1 MTVER
6 QPLRER
12 ARSLVSPYGLVS
24 QVYPL
29 HANEADPP
37 FHVHLGR
44 TGHSIHEGQ
53 ITFEG
58 DIGNTDGAG
67 SGSDSTTAE
76 FIAVMESLE
85 RYSSAMW
92 DARSF
97 LLESEN
103 NLQERLVSPNQFPRC
118 STAELDSGHVLR
130 RYDPGVPI
138 RWVRGWSLTSGHQV
152 WVPAIAVYLH
162 LPYLNDSER
171 FIRSVSTGCAVHE
184 SMRKAVL
191 NGLLEVVER
200 DAIALTWLHELPLPR
215 IAAGETG
222 EFPPEALAGW
232 KSYRDYGIE
241 THLFDATTDFG
252 IPVIF
257 ALQISDQDDDIAQLV
272 GAASALEP
280 AEALTKVFREMASI
294 RIALRAFLAQSTSI
308 KIYPDVANVTGGAA
322 LMGQRAYRDAFSFLL
337 NSERE
342 TSPSRMPNLLELN
355 DDPLREMIIR
365 IRLAG
370 AEVIAVDITTDEARS
385 VGARVVKVLVPEAV
399 PLSFVHRER
408 YLDTPRL
415 ISAPN
420 SMGYL
425 VDTAP
430 TFNRN
435 IQPFA

>member
-1 MTVER
+1 MSVER

-24 QVYPL
+24 QVHPL

-215 IAAGETG
+215 IAASEAG
-222 EFPPEALAGW
+222 EFPPEALASW

-415 ISAPN
+415 ISEPN

>member
-24 QVYPL
+24 QVHPL

-215 IAAGETG
+215 IAASEAG
-222 EFPPEALAGW
+222 EFPPEALASW

-420 SMGYL
+420 SCLLYTSPSPR
-425 VDTAP
+425 DS
-430 TFNRN
+430 
-435 IQPFA
+435 

>member
-24 QVYPL
+24 QVHPL

-232 KSYRDYGIE
+232 NHIGITE
-241 THLFDATTDFG
+241 
-252 IPVIF
+252 
-257 ALQISDQDDDIAQLV
+257 S
-272 GAASALEP
+272 
-280 AEALTKVFREMASI
+280 
-294 RIALRAFLAQSTSI
+294 
-308 KIYPDVANVTGGAA
+308 
-322 LMGQRAYRDAFSFLL
+322 
-337 NSERE
+337 
-342 TSPSRMPNLLELN
+342 
-355 DDPLREMIIR
+355 
-365 IRLAG
+365 
-370 AEVIAVDITTDEARS
+370 
-385 VGARVVKVLVPEAV
+385 
-399 PLSFVHRER
+399 
-408 YLDTPRL
+408 RL
-415 ISAPN
+415 ISLTQRQIL
-420 SMGYL
+420 G
-425 VDTAP
+425 
-430 TFNRN
+430 FR
-435 IQPFA
+435 

>member
-24 QVYPL
+24 QVHPL

-215 IAAGETG
+215 IAASEAG
-222 EFPPEALAGW
+222 EFPPEALASW

-415 ISAPN
+415 IFAPN

>member
-24 QVYPL
+24 QVHPL

-215 IAAGETG
+215 IAASEAG
-222 EFPPEALAGW
+222 EFPPEALASW

-430 TFNRN
+430 TDRKSVV
-435 IQPFA
+435 

>member
-103 NLQERLVSPNQFPRC
+103 NLQERFVSPNQFPRC

-257 ALQISDQDDDIAQLV
+257 ALQTSDQDDDIAQLV

-308 KIYPDVANVTGGAA
+308 KIDSDVANVTGGAA
-322 LMGQRAYRDAFSFLL
+322 LMGQRAY
-337 NSERE
+337 
-342 TSPSRMPNLLELN
+342 
-355 DDPLREMIIR
+355 
-365 IRLAG
+365 
-370 AEVIAVDITTDEARS
+370 
-385 VGARVVKVLVPEAV
+385 
-399 PLSFVHRER
+399 LS
-408 YLDTPRL
+408 L
-415 ISAPN
+415 IH
-420 SMGYL
+420 
-425 VDTAP
+425 
-430 TFNRN
+430 
-435 IQPFA
+435 I

>member
-1 MTVER
+1 M
-6 QPLRER
+6 
-12 ARSLVSPYGLVS
+12 
-24 QVYPL
+24 
-29 HANEADPP
+29 
-37 FHVHLGR
+37 HLGR

-103 NLQERLVSPNQFPRC
+103 NLQERLVSTIQFTRC
-118 STAELDSGHVLR
+118 STAELDSVHVLR

-215 IAAGETG
+215 IAASEAG
-222 EFPPEALAGW
+222 EFPPE
-232 KSYRDYGIE
+232 
-241 THLFDATTDFG
+241 
-252 IPVIF
+252 
-257 ALQISDQDDDIAQLV
+257 
-272 GAASALEP
+272 
-280 AEALTKVFREMASI
+280 
-294 RIALRAFLAQSTSI
+294 
-308 KIYPDVANVTGGAA
+308 
-322 LMGQRAYRDAFSFLL
+322 
-337 NSERE
+337 
-342 TSPSRMPNLLELN
+342 
-355 DDPLREMIIR
+355 
-365 IRLAG
+365 
-370 AEVIAVDITTDEARS
+370 
-385 VGARVVKVLVPEAV
+385 
-399 PLSFVHRER
+399 
-408 YLDTPRL
+408 
-415 ISAPN
+415 
-420 SMGYL
+420 
-425 VDTAP
+425 
-430 TFNRN
+430 
-435 IQPFA
+435 

>member
-1 MTVER
+1 
-6 QPLRER
+6 
-12 ARSLVSPYGLVS
+12 
-24 QVYPL
+24 
-29 HANEADPP
+29 
-37 FHVHLGR
+37 
-44 TGHSIHEGQ
+44 
-53 ITFEG
+53 
-58 DIGNTDGAG
+58 
-67 SGSDSTTAE
+67 
-76 FIAVMESLE
+76 MESLE

-215 IAAGETG
+215 IAASEAG
-222 EFPPEALAGW
+222 EFPPEALASW

-370 AEVIAVDITTDEARS
+370 AEVIAVDITTDRARS

>member
-24 QVYPL
+24 QVHPL

-215 IAAGETG
+215 IAASEAG
-222 EFPPEALAGW
+222 EFPPEALASW

-420 SMGYL
+420 STVSYTHL
-425 VDTAP
+425 TLP
-430 TFNRN
+430 TKR
-435 IQPFA
+435 IV

>member
-24 QVYPL
+24 QVHPL

-215 IAAGETG
+215 IAASEAG
-222 EFPPEALAGW
+222 EFPPEALASW

-399 PLSFVHRER
+399 PLSFVHRE
-408 YLDTPRL
+408 LSL
-415 ISAPN
+415 IH
-420 SMGYL
+420 
-425 VDTAP
+425 
-430 TFNRN
+430 
-435 IQPFA
+435 I